1 MGPSD
6 DQLLLDL
13 NEELLMDSG
22 RGPAMYDHLLST
34 TDFDVPELRAQSV
47 RAQDDRKLNQGTH
60 EGRDPYDIALGS
72 TAAAFT
78 FRDGKK

>member
-13 NEELLMDSG
+13 NEDLLEDSG
-22 RGPAMYDHLLST
+22 RGPALYDHLLST
-34 TDFDVPELRAQSV
+34 TDFDVPDVRAQTV
-47 RAQDDRKLNQGTH
+47 RAQDDRKLKQGAH
-60 EGRDPYDIALGS
+60 EGRDPYDLAFGG